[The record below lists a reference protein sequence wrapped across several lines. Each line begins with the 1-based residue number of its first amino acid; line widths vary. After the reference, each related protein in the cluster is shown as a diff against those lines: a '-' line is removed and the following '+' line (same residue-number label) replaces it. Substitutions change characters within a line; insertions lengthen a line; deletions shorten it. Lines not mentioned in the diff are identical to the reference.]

1 MYTWVPV
8 TNIHCPHV
16 GMAGDHKFTKWPT
29 DCEICWLLHSDR
41 RLLSVEHIDEQD
53 KPILYLVFE
62 YLDTDLK
69 KYMDTVIPRNER
81 MPLSTVKVGDLL
93 GTGHFWYMHG
103 TMLDGMHGAI

>member
-1 MYTWVPV
+1 
-8 TNIHCPHV
+8 
-16 GMAGDHKFTKWPT
+16 MAGDHTFTKQVLHHGPT
-29 DCEICWLLHSDR
+29 DCETWWLLDSDR

-81 MPLSTVKVGDLL
+81 MPLSTVKVSDLYAL
-93 GTGHFWYMHG
+93 LVH
-103 TMLDGMHGAI
+103 A